1 MIKEITCISCPNG
14 CEMTVEVVGN
24 EIVKVENNKCER
36 GISFANEEIFN
47 PQRMLCST
55 VKTSDSKN
63 VRLAVRTDKVI
74 PKNKIFEAMKCINN
88 VVINKNIKMG
98 EEIIENL
105 LGLDVSIIAS
115 QSLKINPNNV

>member
-14 CEMTVEVVGN
+14 CEMSVEVVEN
-24 EIVKVENNKCER
+24 KIIRVENNKCER

-55 VKTSDSKN
+55 VKTSDPKN
-63 VRLAVRTDKVI
+63 LRLPVRTDKVI

-88 VVINKNIKMG
+88 IVINKNIQMG
-98 EEIIENL
+98 EKIIENL
-105 LGLDVSIIAS
+105 LGLGVSIIAS
-115 QSLKINPNNV
+115 QSLKINSNNV